1 MLRVET
7 EFLLAHICV
16 VLWFPQLL
24 LPSICLRPKGGRS
37 DDEEGREYRS
47 GICWPEGTE
56 MMHCGVEAGSHGAGS
71 YRQLE
76 REYGGLWARRGL

>member
-24 LPSICLRPKGGRS
+24 MAVHVSETK
-37 DDEEGREYRS
+37 
-47 GICWPEGTE
+47 
-56 MMHCGVEAGSHGAGS
+56 
-71 YRQLE
+71 
-76 REYGGLWARRGL
+76 RRAVR